1 MGRTTGE
8 LTSSSNQRRILIAK
22 FVVKLTSRTDVYT
35 TANIVISQVIR
46 LTTAGRSILRKHL
59 RGKIRVSQRGRILQ
73 LHRKRRGGGRRGAG
87 DLHHLVT
94 TEVVN
99 MNRVMNQTHLMKE
112 DAQEDDPT
120 E

>member
-1 MGRTTGE
+1 M
-8 LTSSSNQRRILIAK
+8 
-22 FVVKLTSRTDVYT
+22 VKLTSPTNVF
-35 TANIVISQVIR
+35 TAASIVISQVIR

-73 LHRKRRGGGRRGAG
+73 VHRKRRGGGRRGAG
-87 DLHHLVT
+87 DLHHLVP

-99 MNRVMNQTHLMKE
+99 MNRVMNQTQVMKE